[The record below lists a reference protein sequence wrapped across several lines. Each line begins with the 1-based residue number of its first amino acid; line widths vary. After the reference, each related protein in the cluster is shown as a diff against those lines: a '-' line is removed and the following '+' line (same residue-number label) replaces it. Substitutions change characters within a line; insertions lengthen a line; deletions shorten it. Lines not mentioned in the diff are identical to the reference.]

1 MPQSSKIFF
10 ITSLSAGLQLF
21 EKIAFTFFKKV
32 DYNIN
37 EKKLT
42 SIIKK

>member
-1 MPQSSKIFF
+1 MKQDFF
-10 ITSLSAGLQLF
+10 ITSLSAGLELHVF

-37 EKKLT
+37 EKNLT
-42 SIIKK
+42 FIIKK